1 MNSMKYFM
9 LTTGYSTMNRTTM
22 NRTTMAK
29 KAGFLVKQQGAALIV
44 ALIMLVLMT
53 LVGVTAMQVTT
64 VQEKMVANSRDL
76 NVAFQAAETA
86 LLRGEYYVKNMQDGI
101 FSSTCQTRWGLCLP
115 NKSTAIKPIWT
126 TIDWTSTDP
135 DENPSLEYGYEQK
148 VSQPQIPPTETA
160 VDKVKPFPDGT
171 VAKQPRYIIEDITS
185 IAGGGQLSSD
195 KGLYRITAQGYGQA
209 VDDNGQPLARVML
222 QSIFKK

>member
-64 VQEKMVANSRDL
+64 VQEK
-76 NVAFQAAETA
+76 
-86 LLRGEYYVKNMQDGI
+86 
-101 FSSTCQTRWGLCLP
+101 WLP
-115 NKSTAIKPIWT
+115 I
-126 TIDWTSTDP
+126 
-135 DENPSLEYGYEQK
+135 
-148 VSQPQIPPTETA
+148 A
-160 VDKVKPFPDGT
+160 V
-171 VAKQPRYIIEDITS
+171 I
-185 IAGGGQLSSD
+185 
-195 KGLYRITAQGYGQA
+195 
-209 VDDNGQPLARVML
+209 
-222 QSIFKK
+222 

>member
-1 MNSMKYFM
+1 MKQM
-9 LTTGYSTMNRTTM
+9 KNLILWKMMSHSIVTTKTKRLMI
-22 NRTTMAK
+22 
-29 KAGFLVKQQGAALIV
+29 KQQGAALVI

-76 NVAFQAAETA
+76 NVAFQAAEVA
-86 LLRGEYYVKNMQDGI
+86 LLRGEHYAKNMEDGI
-101 FSSTCQTRWGLCLP
+101 FSSTCLTRRGLCSP
-115 NKSTAIKPIWT
+115 NKSTPIVPVWT
-126 TIDWTSTDP
+126 TIDWNNTDE
-135 DENPSLEYGYEQK
+135 DASPSLEYGNEQENK
-148 VSQPQIPPTETA
+148 QIPTSETS
-160 VDKVKPFPDGT
+160 VDNIPPLPDKT
-171 VAKQPRYIIEDITS
+171 VARQPRYIIEDITS
-185 IAGGGQLSSD
+185 IAGGGQTNIS